1 MSGQVSGSRSEE
13 QDSSRWTKLVV
24 PDTRLGVGSA
34 FLDFIT
40 GSNERP
46 KKGPSLVEKTR
57 IADIAEEVKNDP
69 AAVGIVPYIPLN
81 DDLSTKWNMGR
92 CGGDVVEM

>member
-1 MSGQVSGSRSEE
+1 M
-13 QDSSRWTKLVV
+13 V
-24 PDTRLGVGSA
+24 PDTSLGVGLA

-40 GSNERP
+40 GSNEPPR
-46 KKGPSLVEKTR
+46 KGPGLVEKR
-57 IADIAEEVKNDP
+57 KIRDIVKEVENDP
-69 AAVGIVPYIPLN
+69 TAVGIVPYIPLN